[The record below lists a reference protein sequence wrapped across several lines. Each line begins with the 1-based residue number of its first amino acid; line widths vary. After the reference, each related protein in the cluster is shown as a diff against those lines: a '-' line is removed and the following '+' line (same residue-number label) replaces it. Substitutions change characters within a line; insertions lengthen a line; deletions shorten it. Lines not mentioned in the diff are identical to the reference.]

1 MDNNIIFLQN
11 ENKEIKESNF
21 KLAEQIQDLERT
33 LKIRTMK
40 LDYVK

>member
-1 MDNNIIFLQN
+1 MDNNIVFLQN

-33 LKIRTMK
+33 LKIQTMK
-40 LDYVK
+40 LEYVK